1 MSSWFRVSSFIVCS
15 VLVAAATDV
24 SAQSLGTFRWRTE
37 PYCNVVTVTVTPVGG
52 VYVLDG
58 FDEQCGGNPKQ
69 PVRGVAV
76 PQANGSITLGLSVVI
91 LPGGA
96 PTNIEAGISQSG
108 LSGTWRDSAGNSG
121 DFTFNPAASTSGGP
135 RPGPVP
141 GGGQLPSTFI
151 VQPQGGLAVSAD
163 LNQAAPI
170 PATGPGQRMM
180 WWGSKSAFRAGKV
193 QGPQWD
199 AVNTGFY
206 SAAFGLNTVSAGTAS
221 FAAGV
226 DTGALG
232 PASVALGTGSISGDG
247 AFTFA
252 DRSSSGGFQSGA
264 NQFNVRSAGGVGF
277 YTSASL
283 SSGVELRPGA
293 SAWSSVSD
301 VNRKENFR
309 DLDADDV
316 LAKIAAMPIREWNY
330 KSQDAAVRHVGPTA
344 QDFHA
349 AFGLGEDPLRIST
362 IDADGIALRAIQA
375 LEART
380 RDENAALK
388 AQLAALQARLDQ
400 LEAEKR

>member
-1 MSSWFRVSSFIVCS
+1 MSRWLSISSFIACCL
-15 VLVAAATDV
+15 LVAGATDV

-37 PYCNVVTVTVTPVGG
+37 PYCNVITVTVTPIGG
-52 VYVLDG
+52 VYALDG
-58 FDEQCGGNPKQ
+58 FDEQCGGNPRQ

-76 PQANGSITLGLSVVI
+76 PQANGSITLGLNVVT
-91 LPGGA
+91 LPGG
-96 PTNIEAGISQSG
+96 PPVNIEAGISQSS
-108 LSGTWRDSAGNSG
+108 LSGTWRDSAGNQG
-121 DFTFNPAASTSGGP
+121 AFDFNPGPAGGGP

-141 GGGQLPSTFI
+141 PGNQLPSTFV
-151 VQPQGGLAVSAD
+151 VQPQGGFAVSAD
-163 LNQAAPI
+163 PTQAAAI
-170 PATGPGQRMM
+170 PGSGPGQRMM
-180 WWGSKSAFRAGKV
+180 WWGSKSAFRAGRV

-199 AVNTGFY
+199 DVNIGFY
-206 SAAFGLNTVSAGTAS
+206 SAAFGLNTVAAGTAS

-232 PASVALGTGSISGDG
+232 VASVALGSGSISTDG
-247 AFTFA
+247 SFTFA
-252 DRSSSGGFQSGA
+252 DRSSANGFQSGV

-309 DLDADDV
+309 DLDGDAV
-316 LAKIAAMPIREWNY
+316 LDRIAKMPIREWNY
-330 KSQDAAVRHVGPTA
+330 KAQDTSIRHVGPTA

-349 AFGLGEDPLRIST
+349 AFGLGEDALRIST
-362 IDADGIALRAIQA
+362 IDADGIAFRAIQA

-380 RDENAALK
+380 REENAVLK
-388 AQLAALQARLDQ
+388 AQLAALQTRLDER
-400 LEAEKR
+400 EAQKR